1 MRQLEKKWKK
11 LKKKRERTEF
21 IAEDMLKN
29 WPAVGRVE
37 NGYLAQQQGSGTTA
51 LFVQHNDGSQKVP
64 FFPAAQHRR
73 QRACVRACVS
83 TFVRQTF
90 QGDRADARRQ
100 IHIHNGGHISPA
112 I

>member
-1 MRQLEKKWKK
+1 
-11 LKKKRERTEF
+11 
-21 IAEDMLKN
+21 MLKN
-29 WPAVGRVE
+29 WPAVGWVE
-37 NGYLAQQQGSGTTA
+37 NSYLTQQQGSGTTA
-51 LFVQHNDGSQKVP
+51 LFVQHNDGSQKVL

-73 QRACVRACVS
+73 QRACVS
-83 TFVRQTF
+83 TCMRQTF